1 MSEQT
6 SILIVEDEQIVASD
20 IQKRLQYL
28 GYKIIGSAE
37 SSEEA
42 LSLVKSKQP
51 DLILMDIK
59 LKGKTNGIKTAE
71 IIKDIYDV
79 PVIYVTAYANSNNLA
94 KIKATDHFGIISK
107 PFSDKDLLNV
117 IETALHKFNMEQD
130 LKEKEQTLSA
140 VYNSSPTVII
150 ISTIDEGRYIKVNKA
165 FTEFTGW
172 KVEEVI
178 GKTSFDLK
186 IWAEPA
192 DIQRQ
197 TLINKLKENGSI
209 RNHEFIFQDKYGN
222 KLTGLLSAEIIK
234 IKSEQYMLAN
244 VVNVTQRKMME
255 ETLRES
261 EKNYRLLADSTND
274 VIWKID
280 FKHTINIRNM
290 QLTYVSPSAERI
302 TGFLPQE
309 VLKLKLSDILTN
321 KSINKSKKILQLVI
335 NKEKNGKK
343 VKGQTLELEHF
354 CKNGSVKWMECNMS
368 FLRDEEGDPNAIIGV
383 GRDITE
389 RKQIEKE
396 KEKYF
401 KELKFISDT
410 IIELNRMDDVDRMC
424 QYIGQV
430 IRSVNKNAYVLVL
443 LYDPDL
449 DAIRIRSLTGFDKV
463 KNEIKKIIGTDLS
476 SILFYP
482 DQLSKKIHELYTV
495 GKLQYISEGLCFL
508 FGEKFNDSICKDI
521 ERLLEVD
528 DIYTIGFTQEEIPY
542 GGITIFIPSDYEIQF
557 KPALETLITH
567 FSVLVHRK
575 QIENLLWDS
584 KERYQNFIN
593 QSFEGIYRQELEEP
607 VDISLPAER
616 QIDLIYDNAYIAEC
630 NQAMASMYQLNSPD
644 DLIGKRMIEFHG
656 GKNNPVNRAAVRKF
670 IKSNYRIMNEETEET
685 VSNNRVVYFSNNT
698 IGIIDKGYL
707 TRMWGT
713 QIDITERKQ
722 AEEQIKKDLEEKNIL
737 LREIHH
743 RVKNNLQ
750 IIRSLIH
757 IQLADEKNAAFKA
770 SATELSNRVL
780 SMAMI
785 HEQLYST
792 ENLSEINIKF
802 YLESLIN
809 RILQSYTY
817 THITIKRKIEEVY
830 LSIEK
835 SIPIGL
841 MVNELI
847 TNAVKHA
854 FPEERKGNI
863 IITLTKNQN
872 VYEIK
877 VKDDGIGMP
886 KRINFQNPST
896 LGLKLVTILAEQ
908 LDGKVRVYRRKGT
921 SIKCTFPLKSD

>member
-20 IQKRLQYL
+20 MQNRLQFL
-28 GYKIIGSAE
+28 GYEVLGIAE

-42 LSLVKSKQP
+42 LSFVKSKKP

-59 LKGKTNGIKTAE
+59 LKGETNGIKTAE
-71 IIKDIYDV
+71 IIKSKYDI
-79 PVIYVTAYANSNNLA
+79 PTIYVTAYANSNNLA
-94 KIKATDHFGIISK
+94 KIKKTDHFGIISK
-107 PFSDKDLLNV
+107 PFNDRDFINV
-117 IETALHKFNMEQD
+117 IETALHKFNME
-130 LKEKEQTLSA
+130 LELREKEQMLTA
-140 VYNSSPTVII
+140 MYNSSPTVII
-150 ISTIDEGRYIKVNKA
+150 ISTIEEGRFIKVNKA

-172 KVEEVI
+172 KEKETI
-178 GKTSFDLK
+178 GKTAFDLN
-186 IWAEPA
+186 IWAEPS
-192 DIQRQ
+192 DKQRQ
-197 TLINKLKENGSI
+197 ILINQLKEKGSI
-209 RNHEFIFQDKYGN
+209 RNHEFVFQDKDGN
-222 KLTGLLSAEIIK
+222 KRIGLLSAEIIQ
-234 IKSEQYMLAN
+234 IKSKKYMLAN
-244 VVNVTQRKMME
+244 VVNVTKRKE
-255 ETLRES
+255 IEKTLRES

-274 VIWKID
+274 LIWKID
-280 FKHTINIRNM
+280 LNQDISIKNIKFS
-290 QLTYVSPSAERI
+290 YVSPSVQRI
-302 TGFLPQE
+302 AGFSPQE
-309 VLKLKLSDILTN
+309 ISEMKISEILTDY
-321 KSINKSKKILQLVI
+321 SIRQSKNIFKKVI
-335 NKEKNGKK
+335 NQEQSGKK

-354 CKNGSVKWMECNMS
+354 CKDCSVKWMECNMS
-368 FLRDEEGDPNAIIGV
+368 FLRDEKNNPAAIIGV

-396 KEKYF
+396 KERYF
-401 KELKFISDT
+401 EELKFISYT
-410 IIELNRMDDVDRMC
+410 ILELNRMEDIDRMC
-424 QYIGQV
+424 QYIGEV
-430 IRSVNKNAYVLVL
+430 IRSVNKKAYVAVL

-449 DAIRIRSLTGFDKV
+449 DAIRIRSLTGFDNIN
-463 KNEIKKIIGTDLS
+463 NELKKIIGNDLS

-482 DQLSKKIHELYTV
+482 DQLPKEIHDFYTV

-508 FGEKFNDSICKDI
+508 FRDKFSNSICKDI
-521 ERLLEVD
+521 EKLMEVD

-542 GGITIFIPSDYEIQF
+542 GGITIFTPSDYELQF

-575 QIENLLWDS
+575 QVEDLLWDS

-593 QSFEGIYRQELEEP
+593 QSFEGIYRQELEVP
-607 VDISLPAER
+607 VDITLPVEQ
-616 QIDLIYDNAYIAEC
+616 QIDLIYDHAYVAEC
-630 NQAMASMYQLNSPD
+630 NQAMASMYKLTSPD
-644 DLIGKRMIEFHG
+644 DLIGRRMVEFHG
-656 GKNNPVNRAAVRKF
+656 GKKNPVNRAAVRKF
-670 IKSNYRIMNEETEET
+670 IKSNYRIMDEETEET
-685 VSNNRVVYFSNNT
+685 ISGGNIVYFSNNT
-698 IGIIDKGYL
+698 IGIVDKKRL

-713 QIDITERKQ
+713 QIDITERKK

-757 IQLADEKNAAFKA
+757 IQLTDEKSPAFKE
-770 SATELSNRVL
+770 SATELSNRIL

-792 ENLSEINIKF
+792 ENLSKINIKF

-817 THITIKRKIEEVY
+817 SHITINNNIEEIY
-830 LSIEK
+830 LSIDK

-854 FPEERKGNI
+854 FPEEREGNI
-863 IITLTKNQN
+863 VISLNKNQN
-872 VYEIK
+872 LLEIR
-877 VKDDGIGMP
+877 VKDNGIGMP
-886 KRINFQNPST
+886 NRINFQNPST

-908 LDGKVRVYRRKGT
+908 LDGNVRVYRRKGT
-921 SIKCTFPLKSD
+921 SIKCVFPVGND